1 MEALKEWLLD
11 YYSAT
16 TLNVCEH
23 QPLSLMKCE
32 PLKLH
37 VDPNATPTA
46 VHKPALVLIHWQN
59 KVYEDLERDVRIGVL
74 ERVDPNTPTTWC
86 SRMMVTCKTHG
97 TPKENS

>member
-46 VHKPALVLIHWQN
+46 VQKPALVPIPWE
-59 KVYEDLERDVRIGVL
+59 KKEYGDL
-74 ERVDPNTPTTWC
+74 
-86 SRMMVTCKTHG
+86 
-97 TPKENS
+97 